1 MSDRQKRIDELEDR
15 NSEHAK
21 EILLNEVAID
31 EARRDI
37 AAIDEDIIDHPSI
50 TDYCQH
56 LCLLIDR
63 LEQQNNTYRVDVFKN
78 NWEIKRLEEND

>member
-1 MSDRQKRIDELEDR
+1 MSDSQKRVIELEER

-31 EARRDI
+31 EARREI

-50 TDYCQH
+50 ADYCQQ
-56 LCLLIDR
+56 LYLLIDR
-63 LEQQNNTYRVDVFKN
+63 LEQQNNRHRVGVFKN